1 MPVDYSKSKIYC
13 IKSGQTDK
21 VYIGATIKRLCERFS
36 QHKSYYQ
43 KYMFN
48 NQQGTYEDYYDIL
61 KFSDATIQ
69 LLEKID
75 CKDKDELNAKLQQY
89 LELYKDKIINK
100 PKERVIRERK
110 PANPNGKKR
119 GRKPKVKV
127 SSDSEEENKEQSDS
141 MSE

>member
-13 IKSGQTDK
+13 LISGQTDK
-21 VYIGATIKRLCERFS
+21 IYIGATIKRLCERFS

-48 NQQGTYEDYYDIL
+48 NQQSTPEDYFEIL
-61 KFSDATIQ
+61 KYSDCNIK

-75 CKDKDELNAKLQQY
+75 CKDKDELNSKLQDY
-89 LELYKDKIINK
+89 IMMYGDKVLNK
-100 PKERVIRERK
+100 PKVRSIKEPK

-119 GRKPKVKV
+119 GRKPKNV
-127 SSDSEEENKEQSDS
+127 SPTSTEPITVE
-141 MSE
+141 